1 MKYAIKNRIEKQGT
15 ENKHNYDM
23 NEIKKSL
30 KQNEKKSKKRG
41 KEEIKDDFE
50 VKEYLYFELICR
62 LIQKM
67 NVLRVL

>member
-1 MKYAIKNRIEKQGT
+1 
-15 ENKHNYDM
+15 M

-30 KQNEKKSKKRG
+30 TQNEKKSKKRG
-41 KEEIKDDFE
+41 KEEIKDDLE